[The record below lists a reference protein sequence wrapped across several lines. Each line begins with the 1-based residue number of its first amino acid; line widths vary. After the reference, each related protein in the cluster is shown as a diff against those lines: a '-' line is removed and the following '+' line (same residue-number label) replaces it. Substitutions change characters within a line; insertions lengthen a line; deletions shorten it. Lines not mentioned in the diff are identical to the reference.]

1 MLPRLQSEEKL
12 DAINVAALGSGQ
24 VEKQYRMRAIG
35 ELQRKALGTRFKPK
49 KASARDLAGMGIGM
63 RVASS
68 SAEETPSS
76 EGSEEG
82 LNHG

>member
-12 DAINVAALGSGQ
+12 DAINAAALGSGQ

-35 ELQRKALGTRFKPK
+35 DLQRKAMGTRFKPK
-49 KASARDLAGMGIGM
+49 KASARDLAGMGIGFE
-63 RVASS
+63 VVPPPP
-68 SAEETPSS
+68 AENTPS